1 MREPER
7 EDTMKERNRFSSL
20 LKHLMTVA
28 KLKNYTLAKELQY
41 DESYISKWVT
51 GVSLPT
57 EKNYEKVLQGISHCI
72 VETSDEDGIQALM
85 EELELENTEELER
98 AMYYNL
104 EAEYLYV
111 TALKETTGSEIAP
124 RTAYFPE
131 LTLAQFLDK
140 MHHPVLRRVK
150 ELDVVS
156 AMDILSLDRHYQLAL
171 AQLDHSENVVIKNY
185 PGVSFS
191 MLINLEGNRQYN
203 TYNVSFIINLLSNL
217 TDLNFKLYSCPQAVG
232 KLIFAVRDA
241 YSIGGMLIDEN
252 HCMGV
257 TTSEEVENCNA
268 IYNRLASMCS
278 CDQLLVRKTTMED
291 MLESH
296 EYVKALFAR
305 NQRWMIGHLTEHFLP
320 DDLFEELAV
329 EYCSKCRRVSIDS
342 LRKTHNMC
350 HNVLREG
357 WMKIIGFENALADF
371 TVSGELDFYNR
382 RMFLTVKQRVR
393 YLEHLQHLLNK
404 NKKVEIKLLHSN
416 ARNDFQHVSNPNLF
430 LADSMCYL
438 RLRRSDEWNSTCIV
452 NRADV
457 SDMFLDFFDEIWNS
471 PDYPALDGVEALKE
485 VLTYSM
491 EMARVQLESES

>member
-1 MREPER
+1 
-7 EDTMKERNRFSSL
+7 MKERNRFSSL

-57 EKNYEKVLQGISHCI
+57 EKNYEKVLQGIARCI
-72 VETSDEDGIQALM
+72 AETSDEDSVHSLM
-85 EELELENTEELER
+85 EELELEKTEDLER

-111 TALKETTGSEIAP
+111 TALKDTTGSEIAP

-150 ELDVVS
+150 ELDVIS

-191 MLINLEGNRQYN
+191 MLINLNVENPDN
-203 TYNVSFIINLLSNL
+203 TYNVSFILNLLSNL
-217 TDLNFKLYSCPQAVG
+217 TDLNFKLYSCPRAVG

-241 YSIGGMLIDEN
+241 YSIGGMIIDEN
-252 HCMGV
+252 HCMAV
-257 TTSEEVENCNA
+257 TASEEVENCNA
-268 IYNRLASMCS
+268 IYNRLMSMCS
-278 CDQLLVRKTTMED
+278 SDQLLVRKETMED
-291 MLESH
+291 MLEDH

-305 NQRWMIGHLTEHFLP
+305 NQRWMIGHLTEHFMP
-320 DDLFEELAV
+320 DDLFEEVAKD
-329 EYCSKCRRVSIDS
+329 YCAKTRRVSLDT
-342 LRKTHNMC
+342 LRRTHSMC

-357 WMKIIGFENALADF
+357 WMKIIAFENALADF

-382 RMFLTVKQRVR
+382 RMFLTVEQRVR
-393 YLEHLQHLLNK
+393 YLEHIQHLLDSNE
-404 NKKVEIKLLHSN
+404 KVEIRLLHSN
-416 ARNDFQHVSNPNLF
+416 ARNDFQHVSNPDLF
-430 LADSMCYL
+430 LSDSVSYL
-438 RLRRSDEWNSTCIV
+438 RLRRSDDWNSNCII
-452 NRADV
+452 NRADI
-457 SDMFLDFFDEIWNS
+457 SDMFLEFFDEIWAS
-471 PDYPALDGVEALKE
+471 DAYPALDGVEALRE
-485 VLTYSM
+485 VLDYSM
-491 EMARVQLESES
+491 EMARVQLQSE